1 MLRRI
6 FAGEFQMRIAI
17 AGIAGG
23 IAMFIWTSIAHVALP
38 LGQIGFSQIPNEAP
52 VLSAMHDSIGE
63 RSGLFIFPW
72 TDPKSSN
79 AIAEA
84 EAKMKINPSGLLI
97 YHPPG
102 AAGMTAVMLIVEFVK
117 EVIVSLIAAFL
128 LAQTVIAGYAAR
140 VGFVALTGL
149 AAAITTNVS
158 YWNWYGF
165 PTAYTVAYASIDFV
179 AFVAA
184 GLAIAAI
191 LKRRPA

>member
-1 MLRRI
+1 
-6 FAGEFQMRIAI
+6 MRIAI

-52 VLSAMHDSIGE
+52 VLSSMHDSIGE
-63 RSGLFIFPW
+63 RSGLFFFPW
-72 TDPKSSN
+72 TDMKSSN
-79 AIAEA
+79 AMAEA

-102 AAGMTAVMLIVEFVK
+102 AAGMTARLLIVEFIK
-117 EVIVSLIAAFL
+117 EAVVSLIAAYL
-128 LAQTVIAGYAAR
+128 LAQTLIAGYLAR

-149 AAAITTNVS
+149 AAGLTTNVS

-165 PTAYTVAYASIDFV
+165 PTDYTVAYASIDV
-179 AFVAA
+179 IAFVAA

-191 LKRRPA
+191 LKRRPE

>member
-1 MLRRI
+1 
-6 FAGEFQMRIAI
+6 MRIAI

-23 IAMFIWTSIAHVALP
+23 IAMFIWTSIAHIALP
-38 LGQIGFSQIPNEAP
+38 LGQIGFSQIPNEAA

-63 RSGLFIFPW
+63 RSGLFFFPW
-72 TDPKSSN
+72 TDMKSSN
-79 AIAEA
+79 AMAEA
-84 EAKMKINPSGLLI
+84 EARMKINPSGLLI

-102 AAGMTAVMLIVEFVK
+102 ATGMTTLLVIVEFVK

-128 LAQTVIAGYAAR
+128 LAQTMIAAYAAR

-149 AAAITTNVS
+149 AAGITTNVS

-165 PTAYTVAYASIDFV
+165 PTNYTLAYASIDVV

-191 LKRRPA
+191 VKPRQNRLGS